1 MRAILVM
8 LFVAAMATGEAAA
21 QERTQFVLA
30 ISWEP
35 AFCETAPDRSECT
48 SQTADRF
55 DATNFALH
63 GLWPTRM
70 EFCKVSGALRILDAE
85 GQWNELPAPNLT
97 AETRAA
103 LDEAMPGSQSYL
115 DRHEWLR
122 HGTCY
127 GTNAEEYFTDSLAM
141 LDTIN
146 GSAVRDLFARNI
158 GRQLTMEEIRAS
170 FDEAFGTGTGER
182 VRVACVRDG
191 ARQIISELT
200 IGLTGD
206 IEVPADYADLTLNAR
221 PTRGGGAAGVVDP
234 VGLQ

>member
-1 MRAILVM
+1 M
-8 LFVAAMATGEAAA
+8 LFVAAMATSEAAA
-21 QERTQFVLA
+21 QERTQYVLA
-30 ISWEP
+30 INWEP
-35 AFCETAPDRSECT
+35 AFCETAPERSECT

-103 LDEAMPGSQSYL
+103 LDAAMPGSQSYL

-141 LDTIN
+141 LDAVN
-146 GSAVRDLFARNI
+146 DSAVRDLFARSI
-158 GRQLTMEEIRAS
+158 GTQLTVEEIRAS
-170 FDEAFGTGTGER
+170 FDAAFGTGAGAR
-182 VRVACVRDG
+182 VRVGCERDG

-200 IGLTGD
+200 IGLTGE
-206 IEVPADYADLTLNAR
+206 IEAPADYADLTLDAR
-221 PTRGGGAAGVVDP
+221 PTRGGCAAGIVDP
-234 VGLQ
+234 AGLQ